1 MGKSKEIPTDYR
13 LNVAAIIVNGTGQML
28 ACRRS
33 DMKDTWQLPQGGI
46 DKGESP
52 EAALK
57 RELFE
62 EIGASNFKI
71 LGKLPHSI
79 RYDWPERLYK
89 RGYRGQEQYYFLV
102 QLHENEELRFDATGH
117 DPEFDVPEVDA
128 AEWLSPKKFL
138 QRVSGFKK
146 DAYTKAIEYFQTQYP
161 NWLKS
166 S

>member
-1 MGKSKEIPTDYR
+1 
-13 LNVAAIIVNGTGQML
+13 ML

-33 DMKDTWQLPQGGI
+33 DMKDIWQLPQGGI
-46 DKGESP
+46 DQEESP

-102 QLHENEELRFDATGH
+102 QLQKDEELRFDATGH
-117 DPEFDVPEVDA
+117 DPEFDA
-128 AEWLSPKKFL
+128 AEWLSPKEFL

-146 DAYTKAIEYFQTQYP
+146 VAYTKAIEDFQLQYP
-161 NWLKS
+161 NWFKS